1 MIRRFCAHNYVGKE
15 IKVRRKKLKMTQ
27 KELAE
32 KIGTRPDDIRMIEK
46 EVIDIFYLNT
56 ELIEKIAK
64 ALNCHPMDFY
74 PPIMETTLSP
84 AEKAD
89 FIKKLRTSMK
99 ENRRKHGEEK

>member
-1 MIRRFCAHNYVGKE
+1 MIRRFYTHNYVGKA
-15 IKVRRKKLKMTQ
+15 IKARRKKLKITQ

-32 KIGTRPDDIRMIEK
+32 KIGTGTEDIRMIERD
-46 EVIDIFYLNT
+46 VIDLFYLDT

-99 ENRRKHGEEK
+99 ENRRKHGEEE

>member
-1 MIRRFCAHNYVGKE
+1 MIRRFCTHNYVGKE
-15 IKVRRKKLKMTQ
+15 IKARRKALKMTQ

-32 KIGTRPDDIRMIEK
+32 KIGTRPDDIRMIERD
-46 EVIDIFYLNT
+46 VIDLFYLDT

-74 PPIMETTLSP
+74 LPREEHTLAP

-99 ENRRKHGEEK
+99 ENRRKHGEEE